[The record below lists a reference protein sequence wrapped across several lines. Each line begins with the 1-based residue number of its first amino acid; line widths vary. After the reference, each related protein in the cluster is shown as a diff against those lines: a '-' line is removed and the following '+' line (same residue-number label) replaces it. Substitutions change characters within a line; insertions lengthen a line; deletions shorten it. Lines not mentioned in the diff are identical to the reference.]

1 VVSIRESISGLLP
14 FIRRRKGVSSLDP
27 FTGIATVMLWDISG
41 FSGALEG
48 CTSEA
53 LARVLSDDVGSCDR
67 SVERASGHVLQSMGD
82 AGLALWLPALVKPS
96 HAQLAFQC
104 GATICS
110 RLARPKNSGLSPHLR
125 IALGTGQL
133 TGRFILGRY
142 QVFGVARATAERL
155 QRLDLQRRTSMLYT
169 SETLAL
175 VRDLVPQT
183 EPVAKFTKT
192 TGEEVQVFEYCDD
205 GS

>member
-1 VVSIRESISGLLP
+1 VSLRELISGLVP
-14 FIRRRKGVSSLDP
+14 FNRRWKGASSLDA

-41 FSGALEG
+41 FSGAVEG
-48 CTSEA
+48 CTSED
-53 LARVLSDDVGSCDR
+53 LLRVLAGEVSSCDR
-67 SVERASGHVLQSMGD
+67 SVDRASGHVLQSMGG
-82 AGLALWLPALVKPS
+82 AGLALWLPAPVHSS

-110 RLARPKNSGLSPHLR
+110 RLTRPKSPVLSPHLR

-133 TGRFILGRY
+133 TGRLILGRY
-142 QVFGVARATAERL
+142 QVFGVARTTAERL
-155 QRLDLQRRTSMLYT
+155 QGLNLQRRTSMLYT

-175 VRDLVPQT
+175 IRDLVPQT
-183 EPVAKFTKT
+183 EPVGKFTRT
-192 TGEEVQVFEYCDD
+192 TGEEVHVFEYCDD